1 MEIKTSTN
9 WDIDNPK
16 LRQLNESKDPKII
29 ADPYGGLSG
38 LAKLLRVDLDNGIGA
53 DEVKSNFADRSQ
65 TFGKNEFDEPPAKSF
80 FHFFINAMKE
90 PILIL
95 LLVFSIISIIV
106 GVAFPEPGHE
116 KTGWIEGFAILL
128 AVFLVS
134 SVSSF
139 NDWSKER
146 KFRALNKIKNERLVK
161 VIRAGVQDRV
171 SITTIQCGDVVI
183 LDTGDWIPADGI
195 FIEGHDLAVDES
207 SMTGES
213 DQVKKTAQKPFL
225 LSGCQV
231 STGSGKM
238 LVTAVGMNS
247 EWGITYS
254 KLTEERDPTPLQ
266 EMLTTLAKMV
276 GYVGMS
282 VAALLFIV
290 LTISYIVEE
299 TTDDV
304 PFKASNLR
312 VFIKFVLLCITI
324 VVVAVPEGLPLA
336 VTISLA
342 YSMKSMLKDNNLVRH
357 LNACETMGGA
367 TNICSDKTG
376 TLTENKM
383 TVTHV
388 WMGGQI
394 IDGELKETIP
404 AKVDKDMVK
413 LFCTAMDVNSTA
425 FLKYPTDKI
434 KKMEFIGSKTE
445 CALIVLSDVLGHE
458 YNEVRKQQ
466 KIVTLFPFSS
476 DRKRMSTL
484 VQHKA
489 GSRLFVKGASEIILG
504 MCDTYLDPQG
514 KEKAL
519 TAEDKETMKSK
530 VIESLA
536 AEGLRTLTIAYKDLD
551 ECKEEWETPPE
562 DKLILIGIV
571 GIQDP
576 VRKEV
581 PPAIQRC
588 KTAGIT
594 VRMVTGDNKLT
605 ASRIAKDCGILE
617 EGADYVVMEGP
628 VFRAMSD
635 EELDKVIPKLRVLAR
650 SSPSDKHRLV
660 TRLRFHREVV
670 AVTGDGTNDAPALKA
685 ADVGMAMGIA
695 GTEVAKEA
703 SDIIIMD
710 DNFASIVKA
719 VMWGRAVRQNI
730 QKFLQFQLTVNAVA
744 LVIAFVFAAI
754 GKGEPLTP
762 VQLLWV
768 NLIQD
773 TFAALALATEKPSE
787 ELLEEKPAG
796 RNERLITPIM
806 WRNVFST
813 ALYQLIIIFF
823 ILFGGE
829 RCFGMTEDEGVD
841 YEHDRSVLYT
851 MAFNTFVLMQL
862 CNEINARRL
871 DRKWNA
877 FEGFFRNPLFLVIVF
892 GTLAAQI
899 LIVFVGGIPFSVKH
913 MTWKY
918 WLICIAF
925 AVSIFPFGVIN
936 RVVIPVP
943 DFKWL
948 KYQSPPKKKK
958 GGDDSDGEAEENDGA
973 MELPVV

>member
-1 MEIKTSTN
+1 METGIQSSVK
-9 WDIDNPK
+9 WDIDNTK
-16 LRQLNESKDPKII
+16 LRQLNENKDTKLI
-29 ADPYGGLSG
+29 AEYGGLAG
-38 LAKLLRVDLDNGIGA
+38 LAKLLRIDIENGIGA
-53 DEVKSNFADRSQ
+53 DEVKANFTDRVQ
-65 TFGKNEFDEPPAKSF
+65 FFGKNEFDEPPAKTF
-80 FHFFINAMKE
+80 FHFFFNAMKE

-95 LLVFSIISIIV
+95 LLVFSIVSIIV

-116 KTGWIEGFAILL
+116 KTGWIEGFAIFL

-139 NDWSKER
+139 NDWSKEK
-146 KFRALNKIKNERLVK
+146 KFRALNKIKNERMVK
-161 VIRAGVQDRV
+161 VCRGGVQDRV
-171 SITTIQCGDVVI
+171 PIATIQCGEVII

-225 LSGCQV
+225 LSGCQIT
-231 STGSGKM
+231 TGSGKM

-266 EMLTTLAKMV
+266 EMLAQLAKMV

-282 VAALLFIV
+282 IAALLFIV
-290 LTISYIVEE
+290 LTISYIVKE
-299 TTDDV
+299 TTDDK
-304 PFKASNLR
+304 PFKAANLR
-312 VFIKFVLLCITI
+312 VFIDFILLCITI

-376 TLTENKM
+376 TLTENRM

-388 WMGGQI
+388 WMGGKI
-394 IDGELKETIP
+394 IDGELKDTIP
-404 AKVDKDMVK
+404 AAIDKEMIN
-413 LFCTAMDVNSTA
+413 LFCVAMDVNSSA
-425 FLKYPTDKI
+425 FLKYPTDKTQKI
-434 KKMEFIGSKTE
+434 EFIGSKTE
-445 CALIVLSDVLGHE
+445 CALLVLSDLLGHE
-458 YNEVRKQQ
+458 YNEVRKKQ
-466 KIVTLFPFSS
+466 KVITLFPFSS

-489 GSRLFVKGASEIILG
+489 GARLFVKGASEIILG
-504 MCDTYLDPQG
+504 MCDTYLDTNG

-519 TAEDKETMKSK
+519 TSEDKDSMKSK
-530 VIESLA
+530 VIETLA
-536 AEGLRTLTIAYKDLD
+536 AEGLRTLSIAYREVD
-551 ECKEEWETPPE
+551 EAKEEWESPPE
-562 DKLILIGIV
+562 EKLVLVGIV

-605 ASRIAKDCGILE
+605 ATRIAKDCGILE
-617 EGADYVVMEGP
+617 DGVEAVILEGP

-635 EELDKVIPKLRVLAR
+635 EELDKVLPKLRVLAR
-650 SSPSDKHRLV
+650 SSPTDKHRLV
-660 TRLRFHREVV
+660 TRLRYHREVV

-730 QKFLQFQLTVNAVA
+730 QKFLQFQLTVNGVA

-773 TFAALALATEKPSE
+773 TFAALALATEKPTE
-787 ELLEEKPAG
+787 ELLDEKPAG

-806 WRNVFST
+806 WRNILTT
-813 ALYQLIIIFF
+813 ALYQLTIIFF

-829 RCFGMTEDEGVD
+829 RCFGMTEDEGRD
-841 YEHDRSVLYT
+841 FQKERSVLYT
-851 MAFNTFVLMQL
+851 VAFNTFVLMQV

-871 DRKWNA
+871 DNKWNA
-877 FEGFFRNPLFLVIVF
+877 FEGFFRNPLFLVILF
-892 GTLAAQI
+892 GTLAGQI
-899 LIVFVGGIPFSVKH
+899 LIIFVGSIPFSVFALD
-913 MTWKY
+913 WKY
-918 WLICIAF
+918 WLISICF
-925 AVSIFPFGVIN
+925 ALSIFPFGVIN
-936 RVVIPVP
+936 RVIIPVP

-948 KYQSPPKKKK
+948 KYQTPKKK
-958 GGDDSDGEAEENDGA
+958 SEEDGEAEENDSA
-973 MELPVV
+973 MELPVVN